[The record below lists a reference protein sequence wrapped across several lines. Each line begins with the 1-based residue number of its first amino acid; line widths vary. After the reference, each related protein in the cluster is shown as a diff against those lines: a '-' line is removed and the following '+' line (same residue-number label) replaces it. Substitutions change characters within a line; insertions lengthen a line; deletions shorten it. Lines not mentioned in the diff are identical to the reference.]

1 MYSLKVPELWQSH
14 DKTLRD
20 EELLLMNE
28 QRKWFLGM
36 ETTPGEDTVKT
47 TETTP
52 KYLEYNINLIDKAV
66 AEFERIDSSFQSSSN
81 VGKILS
87 ESIACYREIIC
98 ERKSQFMWKML
109 LFSYF
114 RKLPQSPQCLATT
127 ILISQQLSAWR
138 QDPLLLKRLQLAEGS
153 DDDKHFL
160 TIKNLIKECIFLD
173 IMYT

>member
-1 MYSLKVPELWQSH
+1 MTELWQSH

-47 TETTP
+47 TEMTP

-66 AEFERIDSSFQSSSN
+66 AEFERIDSSFQNSSN

-87 ESIACYREIIC
+87 DSIACYSEIIC
-98 ERKSQFMWKML
+98 ERSQFMWKML

-114 RKLPQSPQCLATT
+114 RKLPQSPHCLATT
-127 ILISQQLSAWR
+127 ILISQQLSARR
-138 QDPLLLKRLQLAEGS
+138 QDPLLKRLQLAEVS
-153 DDDKHFL
+153 DDD
-160 TIKNLIKECIFLD
+160 
-173 IMYT
+173 